1 VFLSGDQLFTQAT
14 NEQAFPIFPSAKNE
28 FFAHVGL
35 IRITFKRDDKGA
47 VIGMVVHQRGDH
59 TAPKLGATGTP
70 SEPKETVLSPMTL
83 QDYVGQYQFSFGAV
97 LDVTL
102 KDTQLQAQLT
112 GQPAVPIYAS
122 AADKFFYK
130 IVDAQ
135 LDFERDGTGK
145 VIAVMLHQNG
155 QNLRAPR
162 KAQ

>member
-1 VFLSGDQLFTQAT
+1 MA
-14 NEQAFPIFPSAKNE
+14 AKNE

-35 IRITFKRDDKGA
+35 IRLTFKRDDKGA
-47 VIGMVVHQRGDH
+47 VIGMVVDQRGDH
-59 TAPKLGATGTP
+59 NAPKLGATGTP
-70 SEPKETVLSPMTL
+70 SEPKETVLSPTTL

-112 GQPAVPIYAS
+112 GQTAVPIYAS
-122 AADKFFYK
+122 ATDNFFYK
-130 IVDAQ
+130 ILDAQ
-135 LDFERDGTGK
+135 FDFERDGTGK
-145 VIAVMLHQNG
+145 VIAVVLHQKG

>member
-1 VFLSGDQLFTQAT
+1 
-14 NEQAFPIFPSAKNE
+14 
-28 FFAHVGL
+28 
-35 IRITFKRDDKGA
+35 
-47 VIGMVVHQRGDH
+47 
-59 TAPKLGATGTP
+59 
-70 SEPKETVLSPMTL
+70 
-83 QDYVGQYQFSFGAV
+83 VGQYQFSFGAL

-112 GQPAVPIYAS
+112 GQPTFPLYAS

-135 LDFERDGTGK
+135 LDFERDATGK
-145 VIAVMLHQNG
+145 VIAVVLHQNG

>member
-1 VFLSGDQLFTQAT
+1 
-14 NEQAFPIFPSAKNE
+14 
-28 FFAHVGL
+28 
-35 IRITFKRDDKGA
+35 
-47 VIGMVVHQRGDH
+47 
-59 TAPKLGATGTP
+59 
-70 SEPKETVLSPMTL
+70 
-83 QDYVGQYQFSFGAV
+83 VGQYQFSFGAV

>member
-1 VFLSGDQLFTQAT
+1 VTG
-14 NEQAFPIFPSAKNE
+14 
-28 FFAHVGL
+28 V
-35 IRITFKRDDKGA
+35 
-47 VIGMVVHQRGDH
+47 VVHQHGDH
-59 TAPKLGATGTP
+59 TAPKLGVTGAPT
-70 SEPKETVLSPMTL
+70 EPKETELSTTML

-112 GQPAVPIYAS
+112 GQPVVPVYAS

-145 VIAVMLHQNG
+145 VVAVVLHQNG
-155 QNLRAPR
+155 QNLHAPR
-162 KAQ
+162 KAP